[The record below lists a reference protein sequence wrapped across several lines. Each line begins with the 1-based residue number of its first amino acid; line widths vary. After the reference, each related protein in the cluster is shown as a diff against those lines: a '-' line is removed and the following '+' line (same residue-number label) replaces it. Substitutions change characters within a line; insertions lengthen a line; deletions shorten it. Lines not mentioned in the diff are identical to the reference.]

1 MNILISI
8 GRRIQSVRE
17 KRGLTQSQLEEKTG
31 INTKYISAIEC
42 GQKNVTIKTLEKIA
56 NGLNIDLYALFLFS
70 EEFES
75 GETVKKAIES
85 LIKESDIK
93 TLNLCLDFLRKALA

>member
-1 MNILISI
+1 MNILIPI

-17 KRGLTQSQLEEKTG
+17 KRGLTQSQLEERAN

-56 NGLNIDLYALFLFS
+56 NGLNIELYELFLFS
-70 EEFES
+70 EELES
-75 GETVKKAIES
+75 EEAVKKAIES

-93 TLNLCLDFLRKALA
+93 TLNLCLDFLRKATT

>member
-1 MNILISI
+1 MNILISV
-8 GRRIQSVRE
+8 GKRIQSVRE
-17 KRGLTQSQLEEKTG
+17 KRGLTQSQLEERTN

-56 NGLNIDLYALFLFS
+56 NGLNIDLYELFLFS

-75 GETVKKAIES
+75 EGAVKKAIES

-93 TLNLCLDFLRKALA
+93 TLNLCLDFLRKAL

>member
-1 MNILISI
+1 MNILISV
-8 GRRIQSVRE
+8 GKRIQSVRE

-56 NGLNIDLYALFLFS
+56 NGLNIDLYELFLFS

-75 GETVKKAIES
+75 EGAVKKAIES